1 MGDHAAAKS
10 AHTKSD
16 EEHGICLKYFK
27 HQSSLT
33 KGFRVGVGVLVYK
46 KCKQGE
52 GREKLLIHSKLIT
65 LKVECFSLLKGLS
78 KQTVIPT
85 IFPAVFQ
92 WYRIIG
98 GF

>member
-33 KGFRVGVGVLVYK
+33 RGFRVGVRVLVHRKY
-46 KCKQGE
+46 KQGE
-52 GREKLLIHSKLIT
+52 GRGKLLIYSKCIT
-65 LKVECFSLLKGLS
+65 
-78 KQTVIPT
+78 
-85 IFPAVFQ
+85 
-92 WYRIIG
+92 
-98 GF
+98 

>member
-16 EEHGICLKYFK
+16 EEPGICLKYFK

-33 KGFRVGVGVLVYK
+33 RGFRVGVGVLVYK

-52 GREKLLIHSKLIT
+52 GREKLLIYSKFIT
-65 LKVECFSLLKGLS
+65 LKVECISLLKCLN
-78 KQTVIPT
+78 VHHLPYCN
-85 IFPAVFQ
+85 PVV
-92 WYRIIG
+92 
-98 GF
+98 